1 MKLTTQ
7 QKDEIRDLLKAYIDR
22 YPSQA
27 KAANS
32 LNGIIS
38 AGTISMMINGKYDA
52 ISDEMFIKLRAQIG
66 GSDRADWT
74 ICRTRLFEEL
84 TTLFEDAQE
93 YHNVA
98 WAVSPAGSGKS
109 TAASTYVAGHDNA
122 FLIRCSED
130 MRRGDFIR
138 EMARTIGINV
148 SDMGVR
154 GALERTIKYLRTLD
168 RPLLIFDEGD
178 KLPDNLLY
186 YFITIYNEL
195 EGHCGLFFI
204 STNYI
209 RRRMELGL
217 FYNKKGFDEIHSR
230 ICRKFIELSATSEHE
245 VASVARA
252 NGITDEKHIREV
264 VKDAMSCQCDLRRV
278 RREVHKR
285 RRIASAEIRSKAVR
299 A

>member
-32 LNGIIS
+32 LSGIVS
-38 AGTISMMINGKYDA
+38 AGTISTMLNGKYDA
-52 ISDEMFIKLRAQIG
+52 ISDEMFLKLRAQIG
-66 GSDRADWT
+66 GSDRSDWA

-98 WAVSPAGSGKS
+98 WAVAPAGSGKS
-109 TAASTYVAGHDNA
+109 TAANTYVAGHDNA

-148 SDMGVR
+148 SDMGLR

-178 KLPDNLLY
+178 KLPDNVLY

-209 RRRMELGL
+209 RRRMEIGL

-230 ICRKFIELSATSEHE
+230 ICRKFIELSPTSEYE
-245 VASVARA
+245 VAAVARA
-252 NGITDEKHIREV
+252 NGITDEKRVRAV
-264 VKDAMSCQCDLRRV
+264 VKDALACQCDLRRV
-278 RREVHKR
+278 RREVHKQK
-285 RRIASAEIRSKAVR
+285 RIAENNSKTVQS
-299 A
+299 